1 MAAYRRKEGVLNKVM
16 QAQVK
21 RALGAVISVIVLLSL
36 CNNVN
41 ANEKDLYSLPKDLK
55 DGFAYVASA
64 PSRLDKKSAAITLG
78 IIGAGAAVYSQDTK
92 IREFFQRRKAQTADN
107 ISLVAEKLGNG
118 VYDIGFLA
126 LYGGSGFLTDN
137 EKMQET
143 ALHSFEAFF
152 VANTLGAAIKA
163 TTGRSRPELND
174 GSGKF
179 SLGSFDSE
187 HTSFPSGHTV
197 SAFSIA
203 SVFSAESDSLWVSG
217 AAYGL
222 ASLAALQRVYSDNH
236 WASDVFAGAVL
247 GTAVGKGIVWLHR
260 TKGAENV
267 FFIPAAEPGGKRYGL
282 TVVVRF

>member
-1 MAAYRRKEGVLNKVM
+1 MNKAM
-16 QAQVK
+16 QSQVK
-21 RALGAVISVIVLLSL
+21 RAPCALISVMVLLCFCS
-36 CNNVN
+36 NVN
-41 ANEKDLYSLPKDLK
+41 AKERDLYSLPKDLK
-55 DGFAYVASA
+55 DGFAYIVSA

-78 IIGAGAAVYSQDTK
+78 IIGAGAAVYTQDAK
-92 IREFFQRRKAQTADN
+92 IREFFQRRKGEAADN
-107 ISLVAEKLGNG
+107 ISSVAEKSGNG

-137 EKMQET
+137 EKMQDT
-143 ALHSFEAFF
+143 ALHSFEAFV
-152 VANTLGAAIKA
+152 VANTFGAAIKA
-163 TTGRSRPELND
+163 AAGRSRPELNE

-179 SLGSFDSE
+179 SPASFDSD

-203 SVFSAESDSLWVSG
+203 SVFAGEYDSPWVG
-217 AAYGL
+217 RAAYGI
-222 ASLAALQRVYSDNH
+222 ASMAALQRIYSDNH

-260 TKGAENV
+260 TKGAENI
-267 FFIPAAEPGGKRYGL
+267 FLIPAAEPGEKRYGL